1 MGKYRECSPNVS
13 NFSRSFK
20 NIGYNHYSA
29 ILDLIDNSVSAGATK
44 VWVDYRHGS
53 GKGVSVIVSDNGKG
67 MTPPRLFEAM
77 RIASA
82 DPSAERAGKDLGKF
96 GLGMKLASFSQT
108 DVFSVVSKAKSSEI
122 CGFTWDLN
130 LVRLENR
137 WFLKEEDTPEFDR
150 PKSQGAEVKIF
161 DVFRDVDVNLDQV
174 MGKMQTHIAVAYHKM
189 KGMKFFINDKDI
201 VPVDPFFSTSVASNT
216 SSKELIQINEV
227 EMYVQS
233 HQIPHQNKLKPKER
247 LLFAEMSEIGMGPG
261 LYIYRK
267 ERLIAWSGWEGL
279 GKNLRIND
287 LYRMAVYC
295 QDDADDLFNIEVK
308 KSQIAITDSRLRTIL
323 KGSIFNFADV
333 ARRPYKSRATLSL
346 RDVSDLWELHK
357 AESDKVHYSLN
368 KGSELIKRFKKGEVE
383 LNDLL
388 EAIDSTLPYE
398 SLLYYL
404 SLNRVDDSVVQRKK
418 LQAARFMLR
427 AGLMTETE
435 FQKLKDR
442 YES

>member
-1 MGKYRECSPNVS
+1 M
-13 NFSRSFK
+13 
-20 NIGYNHYSA
+20 A
-29 ILDLIDNSVSAGATK
+29 
-44 VWVDYRHGS
+44 
-53 GKGVSVIVSDNGKG
+53 
-67 MTPPRLFEAM
+67 
-77 RIASA
+77 
-82 DPSAERAGKDLGKF
+82 
-96 GLGMKLASFSQT
+96 
-108 DVFSVVSKAKSSEI
+108 
-122 CGFTWDLN
+122 
-130 LVRLENR
+130 
-137 WFLKEEDTPEFDR
+137 
-150 PKSQGAEVKIF
+150 
-161 DVFRDVDVNLDQV
+161 
-174 MGKMQTHIAVAYHKM
+174 
-189 KGMKFFINDKDI
+189 
-201 VPVDPFFSTSVASNT
+201 
-216 SSKELIQINEV
+216 
-227 EMYVQS
+227 
-233 HQIPHQNKLKPKER
+233 
-247 LLFAEMSEIGMGPG
+247 EIGMGPG

-308 KSQIAITDSRLRTIL
+308 KSQIAITDTRLRTIL
-323 KGSIFNFADV
+323 KASIFNFADV

-368 KGSELIKRFKKGEVE
+368 RGSELVKRFKKGEIE

-418 LQAARFMLR
+418 LQAARFMLQ

-435 FQKLKDR
+435 YQKLEER
-442 YES
+442 YAS